1 MDEYLLESKQKPTAP
16 PSFAERRHSFI
27 SQSSYLVPHSNKIT
41 MGGNPRRNAFEYGV
55 FITLTTTMA
64 ASYAFLIAYSG
75 QRTPEGQRRGLPR
88 VDLDAKVDVG
98 EMWEEMKS
106 VSKSMIWPSSSSS
119 GRSGTRNN
127 GGLGGSDIVS
137 AQSLDSNQGDQQSK
151 K

>member
-1 MDEYLLESKQKPTAP
+1 
-16 PSFAERRHSFI
+16 
-27 SQSSYLVPHSNKIT
+27 

-88 VDLDAKVDVG
+88 VDLEAKVDVG
-98 EMWEEMKS
+98 EMWEALKS
-106 VSKSMIWPSSSSS
+106 VSKNMIWPSSSSSSSS

-127 GGLGGSDIVS
+127 GGLGGSDVVS

>member
-1 MDEYLLESKQKPTAP
+1 
-16 PSFAERRHSFI
+16 
-27 SQSSYLVPHSNKIT
+27 

-119 GRSGTRNN
+119 SGRISTRNN
-127 GGLGGSDIVS
+127 DGLGGSDIVS
-137 AQSLDSNQGDQQSK
+137 VQSLDSNQGDQQSK